1 MARLKLDIPDRFQFY
16 TEMAVRITD
25 LNYGKHLGNDALL
38 SMIHEARVR
47 FLRHHGFPEED
58 VGGVGIIMTDVAILY
73 KAECFYGDTL
83 RIGVGVR
90 DIGKSGCD
98 IVYLISHKVT
108 GKEVARAKTGIVFF
122 DYANRK
128 VMEVP
133 ERFSEIFGEHA

>member
-1 MARLKLDIPDRFQFY
+1 MARLKLDIPDRFEFY

-47 FLRHHGFPEED
+47 FLRHHGFSEED

-98 IVYLISHKVT
+98 IVYRIIKKET
-108 GKEVARAKTGIVFF
+108 GEVAALAETGIVFF
-122 DYANRK
+122 DYRERK
-128 VMEVP
+128 VRKVPDAFLAIMENK
-133 ERFSEIFGEHA
+133 